1 MENDIPDFNYES
13 LKDNFNEERMNI
25 NFSSIT
31 VSNKRYFEDSY
42 VQNKFDKILVQTP
55 YSFFSLFDIL
65 STNILKKI
73 RKTKNTKS
81 CFSSIL
87 YLYLKITKNVIPYIC
102 FLYIDLRFFNSKDFS
117 SKEKT
122 EVLLKEAFYTV
133 TNKKEYNESKE
144 IILKFNNYSNMIK
157 KIEKIIKYFFKQ
169 KKILLIF
176 AHIDFKFSEEFED
189 KLEIDL
195 NEIPI
200 IKIFSLDKYNI
211 QKIFLE
217 QIEMKPY
224 KRDYLLMQ
232 NYPQIN
238 ELSEKYSIFSKNPYY
253 YGLRKTN
260 NLSFNNLYNK
270 ERTKIFDILESFYF
284 NNKRN
289 LFYILSI
296 KNIQFKII

>member
-102 FLYIDLRFFNSKDFS
+102 FLYIDLRFFNSLD
-117 SKEKT
+117 
-122 EVLLKEAFYTV
+122 L
-133 TNKKEYNESKE
+133 EY
-144 IILKFNNYSNMIK
+144 L
-157 KIEKIIKYFFKQ
+157 YFFH
-169 KKILLIF
+169 IF
-176 AHIDFKFSEEFED
+176 A
-189 KLEIDL
+189 
-195 NEIPI
+195 
-200 IKIFSLDKYNI
+200 
-211 QKIFLE
+211 
-217 QIEMKPY
+217 EM
-224 KRDYLLMQ
+224 
-232 NYPQIN
+232 
-238 ELSEKYSIFSKNPYY
+238 
-253 YGLRKTN
+253 
-260 NLSFNNLYNK
+260 
-270 ERTKIFDILESFYF
+270 
-284 NNKRN
+284 
-289 LFYILSI
+289 
-296 KNIQFKII
+296 

>member
-1 MENDIPDFNYES
+1 
-13 LKDNFNEERMNI
+13 
-25 NFSSIT
+25 
-31 VSNKRYFEDSY
+31 
-42 VQNKFDKILVQTP
+42 
-55 YSFFSLFDIL
+55 
-65 STNILKKI
+65 
-73 RKTKNTKS
+73 
-81 CFSSIL
+81 
-87 YLYLKITKNVIPYIC
+87 
-102 FLYIDLRFFNSKDFS
+102 
-117 SKEKT
+117 
-122 EVLLKEAFYTV
+122 
-133 TNKKEYNESKE
+133 
-144 IILKFNNYSNMIK
+144 MIK